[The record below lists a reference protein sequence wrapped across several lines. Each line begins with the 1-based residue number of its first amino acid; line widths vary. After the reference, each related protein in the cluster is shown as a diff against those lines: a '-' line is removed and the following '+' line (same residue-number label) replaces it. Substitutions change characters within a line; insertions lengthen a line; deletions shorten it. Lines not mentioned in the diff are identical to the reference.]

1 MFYILEH
8 IGARFCPKCGA
19 PVDSTREDAA
29 PDGAELAVPVPKAE
43 SSPASEDELF
53 EKALDMIGVV
63 SKIQFIKVDRSDF
76 LTKQFANS
84 PYLEQILADGP
95 QVVYSADALRKE
107 ADKVIMENTTKS
119 AATSFVSGLP
129 SNPVVMVAAGGA
141 DVVQYFGFAMN
152 LAQKLA
158 YLFGED
164 ALFIDETS
172 EMPLEAKHRVVAYL
186 GSMFGAG
193 GAAKL
198 ISTTSVKV
206 GEQVGKRV
214 AAKALTKT
222 AWYPLLK
229 KVGSLVGQK
238 IKKKRLKRPLPRPF
252 PSSAVLFPVR

>member
-1 MFYILEH
+1 MAFCASCGNQLAR
-8 IGARFCPKCGA
+8 GARFCPKCGA
-19 PVDSTREDAA
+19 PVDSTREDAV
-29 PDGAELAVPVPKAE
+29 PDGAELAVSVPKAE

-164 ALFIDETS
+164 ALFIDGTS
-172 EMPLEAKHRVVAYL
+172 DMPLEAKYRVVAYL
-186 GSMFGAG
+186 GAMFGAG

-222 AWYPLLK
+222 A
-229 KVGSLVGQK
+229 
-238 IKKKRLKRPLPRPF
+238 
-252 PSSAVLFPVR
+252 

>member
-1 MFYILEH
+1 MRL
-8 IGARFCPKCGA
+8 R
-19 PVDSTREDAA
+19 RL
-29 PDGAELAVPVPKAE
+29 DG
-43 SSPASEDELF
+43 
-53 EKALDMIGVV
+53 
-63 SKIQFIKVDRSDF
+63 
-76 LTKQFANS
+76 NS
-84 PYLEQILADGP
+84 
-95 QVVYSADALRKE
+95 
-107 ADKVIMENTTKS
+107 MENTTKS

-172 EMPLEAKHRVVAYL
+172 EMPLEAKYRVVAYL

-229 KVGSLVGQK
+229 KAGSLVGQK

>member
-1 MFYILEH
+1 MRL
-8 IGARFCPKCGA
+8 R
-19 PVDSTREDAA
+19 RL
-29 PDGAELAVPVPKAE
+29 DG
-43 SSPASEDELF
+43 
-53 EKALDMIGVV
+53 
-63 SKIQFIKVDRSDF
+63 
-76 LTKQFANS
+76 NS
-84 PYLEQILADGP
+84 
-95 QVVYSADALRKE
+95 
-107 ADKVIMENTTKS
+107 MENTTKS

-129 SNPVVMVAAGGA
+129 SNPVVKVAAGGA

-164 ALFIDETS
+164 ALFIDGTS
-172 EMPLEAKHRVVAYL
+172 EMPLEAKYRVVAYL
-186 GSMFGAG
+186 GAMFGAG

-238 IKKKRLKRPLPRPF
+238 ITKKRLKRPLPRPF